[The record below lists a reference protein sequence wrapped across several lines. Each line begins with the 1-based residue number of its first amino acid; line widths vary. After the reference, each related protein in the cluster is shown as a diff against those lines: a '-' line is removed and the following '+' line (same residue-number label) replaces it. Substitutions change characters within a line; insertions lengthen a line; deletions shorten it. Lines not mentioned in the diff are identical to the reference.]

1 MSAAFVTGESLLVH
15 PTLDSP
21 GPPFGFQEL
30 MQLYEANFSR
40 LMHLAP
46 DLDRIAQTACA
57 RVSGLPDLHLQVL
70 ERCAYTTTLLL
81 THAFGAGQ
89 QRLLVPNSTI
99 RVYHDARMAEAFIR
113 APDEASLR
121 SGPDRWERNRFL
133 EHWLSDCLQRGYRFR
148 GQGRSGGLQ
157 GPPLVLSGQ

>member
-1 MSAAFVTGESLLVH
+1 
-15 PTLDSP
+15 
-21 GPPFGFQEL
+21 

-70 ERCAYTTTLLL
+70 ERFTYTSTLLL
-81 THAFGAGQ
+81 THEFGEGQ

-99 RVYHDARMAEAFIR
+99 RVYHDARMAEAFIC
-113 APDEASLR
+113 AADEAGLR
-121 SGPDRWERNRFL
+121 LGPERWERNRFL
-133 EHWLSDCLQRGYRFR
+133 EHWLSYCLQQGYRFC
-148 GQGRSGGLQ
+148 GDDEQG
-157 GPPLVLSGQ
+157 GPEFRLPDLVLFGR